1 MKFTMFAALA
11 AALVSMPFAV
21 QAEEAGAAGTSA
33 AGKNAPA
40 VSQAAA
46 PAKPELTAAEKELK
60 ELKDKYERIS
70 YNNKIYD
77 ENLKEQMK
85 NDNERLL
92 KLITENKLVSEEQK
106 KELAELT
113 AKFAKL
119 KAEHDIT
126 SEEIRAKTLAL
137 TDEKNEIDMAIK
149 RMDYEEK
156 KAKHENEMLRAAAE
170 KLKIELEMRGS
181 KDDWKQEANTEPLY
195 LSNPFDEKTGTLTI
209 SDRRIP
215 MNGIVMN
222 ATADYVNDRIE
233 YFNNVSTAPIFI
245 VIDTNYGGSVR
256 AGYRILKA
264 MESSRSP
271 VYVVVKSFAASMAAV
286 ITTLAPHSFIYENAI
301 ILHHQMSSGSRGN
314 MTQMKE
320 ALEAARELDRR
331 MNTPVAKKMGISLEE
346 FRKKMYEHNSD
357 GDWEEYGDKAVK
369 LHWVDKVVKR
379 VEETGVVKKPEKGS
393 SYSLLLSLLGLKEEQ
408 TDANGV
414 KYVPL
419 PRLEPFDFYYI
430 YNRDNYFR

>member
-11 AALVSMPFAV
+11 AMFVLMPLTV
-21 QAEEAGAAGTSA
+21 QAEETGTS
-33 AGKNAPA
+33 GKATPA
-40 VSQAAA
+40 VSQTA

-60 ELKDKYERIS
+60 DLKDKYERIS

-113 AKFAKL
+113 ARFAKL

-137 TDEKNEIDMAIK
+137 TDEKNEIDMAIT
-149 RMDYEEK
+149 RRDYEEK

-181 KDDWKQEANTEPLY
+181 RDDWKKEANTEPLY
-195 LSNPFDEKTGTLTI
+195 LSKPFDEKTGTLTI

-222 ATADYVNDRIE
+222 TTADYVNERIE

-331 MNTPVAKKMGISLEE
+331 MNTPVAKKMGISLDA

-379 VEETGVVKKPEKGS
+379 VEETGVVKKPEKNS
-393 SYSLLLSLLGLKEEQ
+393 SSNLIISLLGMKEEQ

>member
-1 MKFTMFAALA
+1 MRKLFLAALLSIPLA
-11 AALVSMPFAV
+11 AY
-21 QAEEAGAAGTSA
+21 AAGDSAKA
-33 AGKNAPA
+33 AGNNGETA
-40 VSQAAA
+40 AAA
-46 PAKPELTAAEKELK
+46 PAVPELTKEEKELK
-60 ELKDKYERIS
+60 EIKNRLDKIS

-77 ENLKEQMK
+77 ENLKDQMK
-85 NDNERLL
+85 ADNEKLL
-92 KLITENKLVSEEQK
+92 KLITENKLVSEAQK

-113 AKFAKL
+113 AKIAKL
-119 KAEHDIT
+119 KAEHDLA
-126 SEEIRAKTLAL
+126 SEEIRAKTLKL
-137 TDEKNEIDMAIK
+137 TEEKNEIDMAIK

-156 KAKHENEMLRAAAE
+156 KARHENEMLKAAAE
-170 KLKIELEMRGS
+170 KLKIELEMRSS
-181 KDDWKQEANTEPLY
+181 KEDWKKEANTDPLY
-195 LSNPFDEKTGTLTI
+195 LSDPFDAKTGTLTI

-222 ATADYVNDRIE
+222 ATADYVNERIE

-286 ITTLAPHSFIYENAI
+286 ITTLAPKSFIYEHAM
-301 ILHHQMSSGSRGN
+301 ILHHQMSSGTRGN

-331 MNTPVAKKMGISLEE
+331 MNTPVAKKMGLSLEG

-357 GDWEEYGDKAVK
+357 GDWEEYGDNAVK
-369 LHWVDKVVKR
+369 LHWADKVVKR
-379 VEETGVVKKPEKGS
+379 IEETGVVKKPEKKDSG
-393 SYSLLLSLLGLKEEQ
+393 SLLISLLGLKEEK
-408 TDANGV
+408 TDANGM
-414 KYVPL
+414 KYIPL

-430 YNRDNYFR
+430 YNPDNYFR

>member
-11 AALVSMPFAV
+11 AMFVLMPLTV
-21 QAEEAGAAGTSA
+21 QAEETGTS
-33 AGKNAPA
+33 GKATPA
-40 VSQAAA
+40 VSQTV

-60 ELKDKYERIS
+60 DLKDKYERIS

-113 AKFAKL
+113 ARFAKL

-181 KDDWKQEANTEPLY
+181 RDDWKKEANTEPLY
-195 LSNPFDEKTGTLTI
+195 LSKPFDEKTGTLTI

-222 ATADYVNDRIE
+222 TTADYVNERIE

-331 MNTPVAKKMGISLEE
+331 MNTPVAKKMGISLDA

-379 VEETGVVKKPEKGS
+379 VEETGVVKKPEKNS
-393 SYSLLLSLLGLKEEQ
+393 SSNLIISLLGMKEEQ